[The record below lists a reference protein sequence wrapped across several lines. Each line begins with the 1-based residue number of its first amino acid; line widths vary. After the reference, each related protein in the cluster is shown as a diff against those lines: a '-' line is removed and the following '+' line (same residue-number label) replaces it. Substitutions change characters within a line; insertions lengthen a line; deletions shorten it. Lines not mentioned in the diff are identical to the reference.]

1 MEIKEAAFLQAYLAN
16 PCRVLSIPFWKARN
30 MELPSGLHVV
40 HEQDFC
46 RESHR
51 YGTDEPYFRLSH
63 RMEGVGKPDL
73 VGFSVHTATQA
84 DWPAMVSI
92 IARSYEDMQMDLD
105 RLADYA
111 ASPVYHPALWIL
123 VRDGNRDEWA
133 GCGIAELDRQIGEL
147 ALEWIQV
154 LPEYRR
160 RGVGQLIVRELL
172 YRMVGTARFATV
184 SGRVDSESH
193 PEALYRKCGFEGQ
206 DIWHVLRE
214 S

>member
-1 MEIKEAAFLQAYLAN
+1 MSRIFAGN
-16 PCRVLSIPFWKARN
+16 R
-30 MELPSGLHVV
+30 
-40 HEQDFC
+40 
-46 RESHR
+46 
-51 YGTDEPYFRLSH
+51 TDMRQTEPYFRLSH
-63 RMEGVGKPDL
+63 TDGTCEQASL
-73 VGFSVHTATQA
+73 AGFAVHTATRE

-92 IARSYEDMQMDLD
+92 IARSYENMQMDLD

-123 VRDGNRDEWA
+123 VRDGNRDDWA

-172 YRMVGTARFATV
+172 YRMAGIARFATV
-184 SGRVDSESH
+184 SGPGRQRIPSGSAL
-193 PEALYRKCGFEGQ
+193 PEMR
-206 DIWHVLRE
+206 I
-214 S
+214 